1 MTLTKY
7 KLNEIAEI
15 CNGATPSTSD
25 PENYDGEIV
34 WITPKDLSTQQNKYI
49 KKGERNISQKGYDNC
64 STHMIPAYNILMS
77 SRAPIGLLS
86 INTVDCCTNQ
96 GFKNL
101 IVDKSKADVDYL
113 YYYLK
118 VHIKEI
124 EALGSGTTF
133 KEVSKVALEKF
144 DIDLPSLEEQKR
156 ISSVLSNLDSKIS
169 LNRSINAELERMAKE
184 IYDYWFVQFEFPR
197 SVSGESGLPELS
209 RTDDGNGQSHFPDEH
224 GRPYKSSGGTMVYNP
239 VLKREVPE
247 GWEVKSFADFVSKQ
261 NGDWGEENPTATND
275 IEVLC
280 ARGAD
285 IVQME
290 DLPHRYISKSH
301 LDRLMKKGD
310 IMVEISGGSPVQAT
324 GRCSYI
330 SEALLSRLG
339 QKLVCSNFCQV
350 VRVQDYEMSSY
361 LYMTWDLLYKN
372 DNMFKFEGKTSGI
385 KNFQIDSFLQ
395 TKWSIPPHNL
405 ISKYQVFFD
414 NLLSKKEALKK
425 EITLLQNQRD
435 ELLPL
440 LMTGQVKIK

>member
-1 MTLTKY
+1 MNFTKY
-7 KLNEIAEI
+7 KLKDICVKITDGSHYSPEACESGYPMFSVKDMGDYNFIYDDVKYISKSDFSLMLANDCVPQKDDVLIAKDGSYLTRVFVCEETKNEAILSSIAI
-15 CNGATPSTSD
+15 FRCNK
-25 PENYDGEIV
+25 EIV
-34 WITPKDLSTQQNKYI
+34 NPKFLAYLFKTPYVKNYTTKSCVSGSALPRIVLKAF
-49 KKGERNISQKGYDNC
+49 SQ
-64 STHMIPAYNILMS
+64 
-77 SRAPIGLLS
+77 
-86 INTVDCCTNQ
+86 
-96 GFKNL
+96 
-101 IVDKSKADVDYL
+101 
-113 YYYLK
+113 
-118 VHIKEI
+118 
-124 EALGSGTTF
+124 
-133 KEVSKVALEKF
+133 LELF
-144 DIDLPSLEEQKR
+144 IPSLEEQKK
-156 ISSVLSNLDSKIS
+156 IVSILSPLDRKIS

-184 IYDYWFVQFEFPR
+184 VYDYWFVQF
-197 SVSGESGLPELS
+197 
-209 RTDDGNGQSHFPDEH
+209 DFPDEH
-224 GRPYKSSGGTMVYNP
+224 GRPYKSSGGAMVYNP

-324 GRCSYI
+324 GRYSYI

-405 ISKYQVFFD
+405 ISKYQVLFD

-425 EITLLQNQRD
+425 EIELLKSQRD

-440 LMTGQVKIK
+440 LMTGQVEVI

>member
-1 MTLTKY
+1 MFKDIQLKQALDFYNGRVRPNNVGIFPLYGGNGIIDYVDDYNYEDNIIIGRVGANCGSIQKCSGKNWVSDNAISVTVKEGFDKDYIYYLLKLINLNSKRVGAAQPLLTQ
-7 KLNEIAEI
+7 EIIGNINARVPVYSEQVKI
-15 CNGATPSTSD
+15 SK
-25 PENYDGEIV
+25 I
-34 WITPKDLSTQQNKYI
+34 LST
-49 KKGERNISQKGYDNC
+49 
-64 STHMIPAYNILMS
+64 
-77 SRAPIGLLS
+77 
-86 INTVDCCTNQ
+86 
-96 GFKNL
+96 
-101 IVDKSKADVDYL
+101 
-113 YYYLK
+113 
-118 VHIKEI
+118 
-124 EALGSGTTF
+124 
-133 KEVSKVALEKF
+133 
-144 DIDLPSLEEQKR
+144 
-156 ISSVLSNLDSKIS
+156 LDRKIS

-184 IYDYWFVQFEFPR
+184 IYDYWFVQFEFP
-197 SVSGESGLPELS
+197 
-209 RTDDGNGQSHFPDEH
+209 DEH
-224 GRPYKSSGGTMVYNP
+224 GRPYKSSGGKMVYNP
-239 VLKREVPE
+239 VLKREVPA

-261 NGDWGEENPTATND
+261 NGDWGEENPTITND

-339 QKLVCSNFCQV
+339 KKLVCSNFCQV

-440 LMTGQVKIK
+440 LMTGQVKV

>member
-1 MTLTKY
+1 MELKKCKLGELIELQRGYDLPVSQMQNGIVPVAGSNGIIGWHNVSKIKPPCITIGRSGSVGKIHYYDTAIWPHNTSLFVKDFKGNDEKY
-7 KLNEIAEI
+7 IYYLLKTI
-15 CNGATPSTSD
+15 
-25 PENYDGEIV
+25 
-34 WITPKDLSTQQNKYI
+34 DLS
-49 KKGERNISQKGYDNC
+49 RLCD
-64 STHMIPAYNILMS
+64 S
-77 SRAPIGLLS
+77 S
-86 INTVDCCTNQ
+86 V
-96 GFKNL
+96 
-101 IVDKSKADVDYL
+101 V
-113 YYYLK
+113 
-118 VHIKEI
+118 
-124 EALGSGTTF
+124 
-133 KEVSKVALEKF
+133 
-144 DIDLPSLEEQKR
+144 PSLNRNFIYPLEVEVYTDILQQKR
-156 ISSVLSNLDSKIS
+156 IAHVLSTLDRKIS

-184 IYDYWFVQFEFPR
+184 IYDYWFVQFEFP
-197 SVSGESGLPELS
+197 
-209 RTDDGNGQSHFPDEH
+209 DAN
-224 GRPYKSSGGTMVYNP
+224 GRPYKSSGGAMVYNP

-261 NGDWGEENPTATND
+261 NGDWGEENPTITND

-339 QKLVCSNFCQV
+339 KKLVCSNFCQV

>member
-169 LNRSINAELERMAKE
+169 LNRSINLELEQMAKE
-184 IYDYWFVQFEFPR
+184 IYDYWFVQFEFP
-197 SVSGESGLPELS
+197 
-209 RTDDGNGQSHFPDEH
+209 DAN
-224 GRPYKSSGGTMVYNP
+224 GRPYKSSGGAMVYNP

-247 GWEVKSFADFVSKQ
+247 GWEVKRLSQLGSFRNGINYSKDEIGNKDYRIANVRNVSSSTLFLNTLDLDVINLKQELADKYLVK
-261 NGDWGEENPTATND
+261 PND
-275 IEVLC
+275 ILITRSGC
-280 ARGAD
+280 PGATRISQGKSDFSIIFCGFIICFTVED
-285 IVQME
+285 IDFKHFLTYQLKQLE
-290 DLPHRYISKSH
+290 DVT
-301 LDRLMKKGD
+301 KGQ
-310 IMVEISGGSPVQAT
+310 SGGSIL
-324 GRCSYI
+324 SNI
-330 SEALLSRLG
+330 SQDVLKNLCVVIPPKSIVKTFNYNISKIWNLIDTTIE
-339 QKLVCSNFCQV
+339 QSN
-350 VRVQDYEMSSY
+350 E
-361 LYMTWDLLYKN
+361 
-372 DNMFKFEGKTSGI
+372 I
-385 KNFQIDSFLQ
+385 KNL
-395 TKWSIPPHNL
+395 
-405 ISKYQVFFD
+405 
-414 NLLSKKEALKK
+414 
-425 EITLLQNQRD
+425 RD

>member
-86 INTVDCCTNQ
+86 INTVGCCTNQ

-101 IVDKSKADVDYL
+101 IVDKSKADVGYL

-184 IYDYWFVQFEFPR
+184 IYDYWFVQFEFP
-197 SVSGESGLPELS
+197 
-209 RTDDGNGQSHFPDEH
+209 NAN
-224 GRPYKSSGGTMVYNP
+224 GRPYKSSGGAMVYNP

-247 GWEVKSFADFVSKQ
+247 GWEVKSFANFVSKQ
-261 NGDWGEENPTATND
+261 NGDWGEENPTITND

-425 EITLLQNQRD
+425 EITLLQNQRG

-440 LMTGQVKIK
+440 LMTGQVGVI